1 MSDEQSK
8 DEIKWTMSKARD
20 AFVNFF
26 KENGHTH
33 WPSSPCVPLDDP
45 TLLFINAGMNQ
56 YKPLFLGTC
65 DPNNAM
71 SQLKRAANT
80 QKCIRAGGKHN
91 DLEDVG
97 KDVYHHTFFEMLGNW
112 SFGDYFKEEAI
123 DFAWRCLTEV
133 YGLDPSRMYATF
145 FEGNDQAPR
154 DVEAQQLWL
163 KYLPSERV
171 IPCSA
176 KDNFWEMGATGPC
189 GPCTEI
195 HYDRIGNRIVPELVN
210 ADLPELIEIWNVV
223 FIQYNRENDGSLRN
237 LPDQHVDT
245 GMGFERLV
253 SILQNVPSNYDTDVF
268 QVLFEK
274 VQQVT
279 NAAPYTGLVGEE
291 DAKNNFRDMAYRVI
305 VDHLRTLSFSIADG
319 ALPSNEGRG
328 YVLRRI
334 LRRAVRYGRQNLGAE
349 LGFFSQLVGTLV
361 DHMGDVFPELVQ
373 NQEHIVSVIRE
384 EETSFSKTLDRGLA
398 KFSELAADLKAGTK
412 FPSDAVHL
420 LYTTHGFPIDLTEL
434 MAEEHNL
441 SVDTVEV
448 EELMEAERQLSRD
461 ARDAKLAEAMGGKDM
476 SVTAEQTSYL
486 STDLGLALTNDDSK
500 YLWSSSSD
508 DVVTGVVKA
517 IYAGR
522 QEGFVDSFGTA
533 GETIGL
539 VLDTT
544 CFYAE
549 AGGQIYDTGSMT
561 YGNGNGNGG
570 TFTVSSVQSYG
581 GYTLHLGT
589 LSEGAPAL
597 SVDTTLSLLPDY
609 SRRASIAANHTLTH
623 VLNLSLRNVLCD
635 PRNEAQVEKLTKQGV
650 SDIKQKGSFVDE
662 TKLRFDFTFPSSLSE
677 KQLAKVEEICK
688 ANIANDL
695 PVFTSVVGLNDGIM
709 DVGALRAVFG
719 EVYPDPVRVVSV
731 GADIAEV
738 MANPQEAKWY
748 DYSVEFCGGTHLKHT
763 GEAGSFVLLGEEGIA
778 KGVRRI
784 TAVTGQI
791 AKDCEARGEKLTGEV
806 TECGSLEGSELDQG
820 IKDLTNAINQADI
833 SASLKI
839 QLREML
845 QSYSKKLVA
854 FKKAQ
859 EKELASAITME
870 LEGLVTAGDNASTI
884 VLRRDFGINGKLAK
898 QVLTS
903 VGKKF
908 KTANLNFMLLSA
920 DADDQKVFVAATS
933 LNTGKDCNAWIKSCT
948 EGLQCRGG
956 GKKDSSQYTVDLSG
970 NSSSVEDVCSEIIAK
985 GNAN

>member
-1 MSDEQSK
+1 
-8 DEIKWTMSKARD
+8 
-20 AFVNFF
+20 
-26 KENGHTH
+26 
-33 WPSSPCVPLDDP
+33 
-45 TLLFINAGMNQ
+45 
-56 YKPLFLGTC
+56 
-65 DPNNAM
+65 
-71 SQLKRAANT
+71 
-80 QKCIRAGGKHN
+80 
-91 DLEDVG
+91 
-97 KDVYHHTFFEMLGNW
+97 
-112 SFGDYFKEEAI
+112 
-123 DFAWRCLTEV
+123 
-133 YGLDPSRMYATF
+133 
-145 FEGNDQAPR
+145 
-154 DVEAQQLWL
+154 
-163 KYLPSERV
+163 
-171 IPCSA
+171 
-176 KDNFWEMGATGPC
+176 MGATGPC

-195 HYDRIGNRIVPELVN
+195 HYDRIGNRTVPEMVN

-223 FIQYNRENDGSLRN
+223 FIQYNRESDGSLRN

-253 SILQNVPSNYDTDVF
+253 SILQNVSSNYDTDVF

-305 VDHLRTLSFSIADG
+305 VDHVRTLSFSIADG
-319 ALPSNEGRG
+319 ALPSNDGRG

-373 NQEHIVSVIRE
+373 NQEHIISIISE
-384 EETSFSKTLDRGLA
+384 EETSFSITLDRGLA
-398 KFSELAADLKAGTK
+398 KFSELAQDLKPGTQ
-412 FPSDAVHL
+412 FPSEAVHL

-441 SVDTVEV
+441 TVNTAEV
-448 EELMEAERQLSRD
+448 EELMDAERQLSRA
-461 ARDAKLAEAMGGKDM
+461 ARDAKLAEAMGGKDL
-476 SVTAEQTSYL
+476 SVTAEQTSHL
-486 STDLGLALTNDDSK
+486 STDLGLELTNDDSK
-500 YLWSSSSD
+500 YLWSND
-508 DVVTGVVKA
+508 VTGLCKA

-522 QEGFVDSFGTA
+522 QEGFVDSFGTE

-549 AGGQIYDTGSMT
+549 AGGQICDTGSMT
-561 YGNGNGNGG
+561 YNGG
-570 TFTVSSVQSYG
+570 TFTVSSVQTYG
-581 GYTLHLGT
+581 GYTLHLGS
-589 LSEGAPAL
+589 LSGAPL
-597 SVDTTLSLLPDY
+597 SVNTALTLRPDY
-609 SRRASIAANHTLTH
+609 TRRASIASNHTLTH

-635 PRNEAQVEKLTKQGV
+635 PRNEAQVEKLAKQGV

-662 TKLRFDFTFPSSLSE
+662 TKLRFDFTFPSSLSAKE
-677 KQLAKVEEICK
+677 LAKVEEICK

-731 GADIAEV
+731 GADISEV
-738 MANPQEAKWY
+738 LANPQEAKWY
-748 DYSVEFCGGTHLKHT
+748 DFSVEFCGGTHLKHT
-763 GEAGSFVLLGEEGIA
+763 GQAGAFVLLGEEGIA
-778 KGVRRI
+778 KGVRRV

-791 AKDCEARGEKLTGEV
+791 AKDCEARGAELKSKV
-806 TECGSLEGSELDQG
+806 MECGALEGAELDQG
-820 IKDLTNAINQADI
+820 IKDLTNAVNRADI

-839 QLREML
+839 ELREML

-859 EKELASAITME
+859 EKELASAMTKDV
-870 LEGLVTAGDNASTI
+870 EGMVGDNEGSCTI

-908 KTANLNFMLLSA
+908 KAANLNFMLISA
-920 DADDQKVFVAATS
+920 DVENGKVFVAATS

-970 NSSSVEDVCSEIIAK
+970 SSSSVEDICSDIISK